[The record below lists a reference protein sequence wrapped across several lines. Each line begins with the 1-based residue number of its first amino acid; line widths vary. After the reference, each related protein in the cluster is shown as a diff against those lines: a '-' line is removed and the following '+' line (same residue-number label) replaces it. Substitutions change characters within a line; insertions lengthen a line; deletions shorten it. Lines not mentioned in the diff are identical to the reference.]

1 MNVEMTFA
9 LIVDQ
14 MREINVPA
22 GVKRFI
28 VLVQAVCQTRT
39 SVKKMAAKR
48 NTATSVKATS
58 CVTHFVQNAHSKG
71 RNSLDEPCESFG
83 GHEFVLPTVSKTTEY
98 VPSLLDVSYTYVN

>member
-28 VLVQAVCQTRT
+28 VLVQAVCQTRM

-48 NTATSVKATS
+48 NTATSV
-58 CVTHFVQNAHSKG
+58 
-71 RNSLDEPCESFG
+71 
-83 GHEFVLPTVSKTTEY
+83 
-98 VPSLLDVSYTYVN
+98 

>member
-48 NTATSVKATS
+48 NTATSVKATT
-58 CVTHFVQNAHSKG
+58 CVTHFVQNARAKG
-71 RNSLDEPCESFG
+71 RNSLGELCGSFG
-83 GHEFVLPTVSKTTEY
+83 GQNFVLPTVMLHSRSII
-98 VPSLLDVSYTYVN
+98 SLIMIVHST